1 MSEDACDVGYEGE
14 ASWRRCKTG
23 CGVGG
28 DKAEEDV
35 IGICRGVDLV
45 GGDED
50 RNAGGGIG
58 GIAMQVAG
66 LVETMRRRVWRLQRG
81 VDRV

>member
-1 MSEDACDVGYEGE
+1 M
-14 ASWRRCKTG
+14 
-23 CGVGG
+23 
-28 DKAEEDV
+28 